1 MAFASN
7 NIATATPLSAS
18 TVTTT
23 AINPLRNNGTAF
35 AEAAK
40 KYKKDSRKSTG
51 ALKEF
56 WDLAV
61 EEGRKAALAEEG
73 RKEEEE
79 ERIKLAVKKA
89 KREVE
94 DEMRRI
100 YDAMPE
106 CAKEHTIR
114 TVFGNGP
121 IYMDPATSYDRMQ
134 QIADEFKMDVVAAGK
149 PLAIPFA
156 DHATTTTTTLLDTV
170 PSPPRPTNTFNWAD
184 DVSSLPI
191 HTLQTNRSLVP
202 LRDLSVLRSTVLKPF
217 GSIQRRANRQRQ
229 GHRVSGRQLSAAMSR
244 VSSHPGPGP
253 VKFYR
258 VLQDKM
264 PEFLRSHPGCTSVS
278 VHASY
283 DKTSSVPTV
292 PYSIQAPLDWESDPR
307 LAELS
312 HVLRSLGWFRTS

>member
-1 MAFASN
+1 MAFTSN
-7 NIATATPLSAS
+7 NIAAATPLSA
-18 TVTTT
+18 TIITTT
-23 AINPLRNNGTAF
+23 AINPSCNNGTAFKF

-61 EEGRKAALAEEG
+61 EEGRKAALTEEG
-73 RKEEEE
+73 RRKEEEE

-94 DEMRRI
+94 DEMRRMYEAI
-100 YDAMPE
+100 PE

-114 TVFGNGP
+114 TVFGKGP

-134 QIADEFKMDVVAAGK
+134 RIADEFKMDVVAAGRT
-149 PLAIPFA
+149 LAISSS
-156 DHATTTTTTLLDTV
+156 DHATTTTTLLDTV
-170 PSPPRPTNTFNWAD
+170 PSPPRLTNTFNWAD

-191 HTLQTNRSLVP
+191 HTLQTIQSVVP

-244 VSSHPGPGP
+244 VSSRPGPGP

-264 PEFLRSHPGCTSVS
+264 PEFLRSHPGCASVS
-278 VHASY
+278 
-283 DKTSSVPTV
+283 TSSVPT
-292 PYSIQAPLDWESDPR
+292 ESDPR

-312 HVLRSLGWFRTS
+312 HVLRSLGWVRTS

>member
-1 MAFASN
+1 MTFTSN
-7 NIATATPLSAS
+7 DIAATTPF
-18 TVTTT
+18 
-23 AINPLRNNGTAF
+23 R
-35 AEAAK
+35 
-40 KYKKDSRKSTG
+40 KYKKDLRKSTG
-51 ALKEF
+51 VLKEF

-61 EEGRKAALAEEG
+61 EEGRKVALAKEG
-73 RKEEEE
+73 RRKEEEE

-94 DEMRRI
+94 DDMRRM
-100 YDAMPE
+100 YKAMPE

-149 PLAIPFA
+149 PLAIPFS

-184 DVSSLPI
+184 DV
-191 HTLQTNRSLVP
+191 H
-202 LRDLSVLRSTVLKPF
+202 
-217 GSIQRRANRQRQ
+217 QRQ
-229 GHRVSGRQLSAAMSR
+229 GHWVSGRQLSAPVSR
-244 VSSHPGPGP
+244 ISSRPGPGP

-264 PEFLRSHPGCTSVS
+264 PEFLRSHPSCTSVS
-278 VHASY
+278 VHASH
-283 DKTSSVPTV
+283 DKTGSVLTV

-312 HVLRSLGWFRTS
+312 RILRSLGWVRTS